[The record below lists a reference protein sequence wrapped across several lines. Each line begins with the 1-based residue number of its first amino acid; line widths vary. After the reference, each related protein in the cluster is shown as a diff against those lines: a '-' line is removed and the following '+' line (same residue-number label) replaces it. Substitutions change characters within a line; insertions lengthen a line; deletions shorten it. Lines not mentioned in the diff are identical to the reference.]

1 MRQFERFYT
10 IQEVASLTR
19 RSVGITKT
27 YASKLGLGKRIPNRG
42 GKFFY
47 TYDEVVKVL
56 LFKTSQIKSTKKE
69 IDTKKAGKN
78 KPVMARKRKTSKAP

>member
-1 MRQFERFYT
+1 MRHFERFYT

-42 GKFFY
+42 RHFFY

-56 LFKTSQIKSTKKE
+56 LFKTSQTKSAKKKV
-69 IDTKKAGKN
+69 DTKNAGKN
-78 KPVMARKRKTSKAP
+78 KPVMAKDAEA